1 MRAHDR
7 NFELIIYNSFILTPI
22 YRSSLSSFR
31 LKQVQCLVCTGLNKL
46 QKYNS
51 ITECMLTGVS
61 VSAVMCSDSACRSI
75 SGESSTI
82 LCTDI
87 WMNSSKE
94 SNCCRTRPFSSKYEL
109 MTIQQASCHRSRVI
123 SSPSSS
129 PYPTSRGI
137 IGKQG
142 KSMLFHVLVESDQ

>member
-1 MRAHDR
+1 MSAISFYFGTNIQGMERAYSAI
-7 NFELIIYNSFILTPI
+7 FVFLTRVKLKNCSRLQQKLPSVH
-22 YRSSLSSFR
+22 RASLSQL
-31 LKQVQCLVCTGLNKL
+31 LK
-46 QKYNS
+46 YSS
-51 ITECMLTGVS
+51 IIVCMLTGVS

-87 WMNSSKE
+87 WINSSKE

-129 PYPTSRGI
+129 PYPPSR
-137 IGKQG
+137 
-142 KSMLFHVLVESDQ
+142 SMNG